1 MEGAF
6 SICNEQIEANNIT
19 IASGVLTPICNK
31 WLEKGVYFIGTNLRL
46 TLPAACQI
54 EQFISVDGI
63 QDAAGSSANNLE
75 AGFQSNNIGFII
87 EVKQTSANVVFQ
99 ARQYSGS
106 PLEITGWMFVTK
118 LK

>member
-1 MEGAF
+1 MEAAF
-6 SICNEQIEANNIT
+6 SICNEQIEGNNIT
-19 IASGVLTPICNK
+19 IESGALTSVCGK

-63 QDAAGSSANNLE
+63 QDAAGSSANNLA

-87 EVKQTSANVVFQ
+87 EVKQASANVVFQ

-106 PLEITGWMFVTK
+106 PLKTTGWMFITK